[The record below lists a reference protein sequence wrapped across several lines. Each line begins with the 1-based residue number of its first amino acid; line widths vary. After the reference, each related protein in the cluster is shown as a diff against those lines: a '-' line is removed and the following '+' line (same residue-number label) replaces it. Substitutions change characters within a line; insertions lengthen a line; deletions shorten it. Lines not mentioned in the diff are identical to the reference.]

1 MSFSQKDIVGML
13 EEYEKDYHTGMDID
27 TMAGMIYDYT
37 SGYPYLVSWL
47 CKCIDEDISGSTGF
61 PDRRM
66 AWTKSGFLEAE
77 KLLLNDKNTLFESL
91 VNKLTDYPEL
101 KNVLYELLFT
111 GKAIPYNPLNKYI
124 ETAEMFGFIKN
135 ENGSAVISNRIFE
148 AVLYNLFIS
157 EEYMDSKIY
166 DAGLREKNQ
175 FVSGGHLNMRK
186 VLMLFLKPIINGTG
200 NCYVESETRNRER
213 MDLVVDYRG
222 EQFVVELKIWH
233 GDAYNKRGEKQISEY
248 LEYYGLKKGYMISFS
263 FNKKKKESG
272 VKEIIV
278 GDKVLIEAVV

>member
-1 MSFSQKDIVGML
+1 MTKIFRAAEIFRTGDLHGQK
-13 EEYEKDYHTGMDID
+13 
-27 TMAGMIYDYT
+27 A
-37 SGYPYLVSWL
+37 
-47 CKCIDEDISGSTGF
+47 
-61 PDRRM
+61 
-66 AWTKSGFLEAE
+66 GFLEAE

-124 ETAEMFGFIKN
+124 ETTEMFGFIKN

-175 FVSGGHLNMRK
+175 FVSGGASGYEKSFGK
-186 VLMLFLKPIINGTG
+186 VCRNFSIS
-200 NCYVESETRNRER
+200 VWRSE
-213 MDLVVDYRG
+213 
-222 EQFVVELKIWH
+222 
-233 GDAYNKRGEKQISEY
+233 
-248 LEYYGLKKGYMISFS
+248 
-263 FNKKKKESG
+263 
-272 VKEIIV
+272 
-278 GDKVLIEAVV
+278 

>member
-1 MSFSQKDIVGML
+1 ML
-13 EEYEKDYHTGMDID
+13 SE
-27 TMAGMIYDYT
+27 
-37 SGYPYLVSWL
+37 
-47 CKCIDEDISGSTGF
+47 
-61 PDRRM
+61 
-66 AWTKSGFLEAE
+66 
-77 KLLLNDKNTLFESL
+77 KNTLFESL

-111 GKAIPYNPLNKYI
+111 GKAIPYNPLNRYI

-135 ENGSAVISNRIFE
+135 ENGNAMISNRIFE
-148 AVLYNLFIS
+148 TVLYNLFIS

-175 FVSGGHLNMRK
+175 FICGGHLNMRK
-186 VLMLFLKPIINGTG
+186 VLEKFVETFEYLYGDQNESFLEEAGRRYFMLFLKPIINGTG

-233 GDAYNKRGEKQISEY
+233 GDAYNKRGEEQISEY
-248 LEYYGLKKGYMISFS
+248 LEYYGLKKGYMISFN
-263 FNKKKKESG
+263 FNKKKETG
-272 VKEIIV
+272 VKEIGV
-278 GDKVLIEAVV
+278 GDKVLVEAVV